1 MNRNP
6 SGLLF
11 SLCIDGFVK
20 YKTAEGLS
28 QRTVDSYEWVLRKWM
43 EKIGDQPVGKITS
56 ADVLDYMTYLRTEY
70 VPHTFAKPNPAH
82 DAPTRKLSPKTLR
95 NHWITFKAFFGWAVA
110 EFKIK
115 NPMEGIPGPRY
126 KEAPVATFT
135 QDDLA
140 ALLNACTYSRE
151 YNPINRH
158 NFVTRRPSAK
168 RDDAMIPS
176 CWILVCALP
185 NFAV

>member
-1 MNRNP
+1 MVDFSMDRNP

-70 VPHTFAKPNPAH
+70 VPPPS
-82 DAPTRKLSPKTLR
+82 TRKILR
-95 NHWITFKAFFGWAVA
+95 MMRQNYRSL
-110 EFKIK
+110 
-115 NPMEGIPGPRY
+115 IPSLT
-126 KEAPVATFT
+126 EATFWLSRLSST
-135 QDDLA
+135 PSM
-140 ALLNACTYSRE
+140 ALFRSSSSVLISIVHVIA
-151 YNPINRH
+151 
-158 NFVTRRPSAK
+158 
-168 RDDAMIPS
+168 
-176 CWILVCALP
+176 P
-185 NFAV
+185 NHI

>member
-6 SGLLF
+6 LGTYPRGAGLLF

-82 DAPTRKLSPKTLR
+82 EAPTRKLSPKTLR

-126 KEAPVATFT
+126 KEAPVAAFT
-135 QDDLA
+135 QEDLA
-140 ALLNACTYSRE
+140 ALLKACT
-151 YNPINRH
+151 
-158 NFVTRRPSAK
+158 
-168 RDDAMIPS
+168 
-176 CWILVCALP
+176 
-185 NFAV
+185 

>member
-43 EKIGDQPVGKITS
+43 DKIGDQPIGKITS

-82 DAPTRKLSPKTLR
+82 DAPTRKLSPRHCET
-95 NHWITFKAFFGWAVA
+95 WITFKLSSVGRLQISKSIIPWKAFRG
-110 EFKIK
+110 
-115 NPMEGIPGPRY
+115 R
-126 KEAPVATFT
+126 ATKKH
-135 QDDLA
+135 
-140 ALLNACTYSRE
+140 R
-151 YNPINRH
+151 
-158 NFVTRRPSAK
+158 
-168 RDDAMIPS
+168 
-176 CWILVCALP
+176 
-185 NFAV
+185 